1 MAIAKTIA
9 KRTMTINVLDGL
21 TSTGANKYKAHN
33 YPKVKEAASDE
44 DVYAVGVAIA
54 GLIDAELS
62 DISITE
68 KAILTEVL

>member
-9 KRTMTINVLDGL
+9 KRTMTINVLDGP

-68 KAILTEVL
+68 KNLLTEVM

>member
-1 MAIAKTIA
+1 M
-9 KRTMTINVLDGL
+9 
-21 TSTGANKYKAHN
+21 
-33 YPKVKEAASDE
+33 KEAASDE

-68 KAILTEVL
+68 KNLLTEVM

>member
-33 YPKVKEAASDE
+33 
-44 DVYAVGVAIA
+44 
-54 GLIDAELS
+54 
-62 DISITE
+62 
-68 KAILTEVL
+68 ILR